1 MKTPIVNAN
10 SKLLVPGLPGHQAP
24 VKAATRGSEKRKT
37 DTKEV
42 SELVEV
48 LPGLPQRTRMVVVW
62 VQTWAGTQLDVE
74 MMDALN
80 PALQQLTIAER
91 IGEMELSGR
100 KGGVAGAA
108 SLQTDSF
115 AVLLVQGLES
125 SDAHILNVS
134 ALPSLSGSL

>member
-1 MKTPIVNAN
+1 MDAGCAWV
-10 SKLLVPGLPGHQAP
+10 S
-24 VKAATRGSEKRKT
+24 TR
-37 DTKEV
+37 
-42 SELVEV
+42 
-48 LPGLPQRTRMVVVW
+48 
-62 VQTWAGTQLDVE
+62 AGTQLDVD

-100 KGGVAGAA
+100 RGAVKGAA

-125 SDAHILNVS
+125 NDAHILNVS
-134 ALPSLSGSL
+134 ASLSERIHVIQVRLLTHINTSVSALPESSSDS